1 MADDFGSEYKGAR
14 ESIEAQKA
22 KLQLEQEILKV
33 QREQNTVSK
42 SNLDLAERQNELEDL
57 RIKLQEERQV
67 VEELL
72 AKNDKVAAAEK
83 AKFIEELRKEV
94 ELKEKSLAL
103 QKATA
108 DHADNQ
114 FKRAFSFMYSEVPET
129 SIGAFLTDRGN
140 FSQRM
145 RENMAKLSDGM
156 SVMRGTIDTVVQ
168 QSFALAMAQDAAAVS
183 FARATGQGTEFID
196 NIANLERNM
205 FTAGVTSAEAS
216 QAIQSLFTSV
226 SDFTEMSETQQAV
239 LSKNVAV
246 SKNSV

>member
-83 AKFIEELRKEV
+83 AKYIEELRKEV

-114 FKRAFSFMYSEVPET
+114 FKRAFSFISLCHAGIMRSESANSP
-129 SIGAFLTDRGN
+129 A
-140 FSQRM
+140 
-145 RENMAKLSDGM
+145 
-156 SVMRGTIDTVVQ
+156 DT
-168 QSFALAMAQDAAAVS
+168 AANIA
-183 FARATGQGTEFID
+183 D
-196 NIANLERNM
+196 NIFNEYATLIGIIIVKN
-205 FTAGVTSAEAS
+205 FP
-216 QAIQSLFTSV
+216 
-226 SDFTEMSETQQAV
+226 
-239 LSKNVAV
+239 SK
-246 SKNSV
+246 SRRG